1 MFYLRRYHNG
11 HAYISTWDIRSKSIR
26 KYFEYLNI
34 YTLLF
39 SVFAIFLI
47 CLVHEYSYTKTQ
59 FISDFQNSCL

>member
-1 MFYLRRYHNG
+1 MVTLTYLHG
-11 HAYISTWDIRSKSIR
+11 MLSKSIR

-47 CLVHEYSYTKTQ
+47 RLVHEYSCTKTQ
-59 FISDFQNSCL
+59 FISDFQE